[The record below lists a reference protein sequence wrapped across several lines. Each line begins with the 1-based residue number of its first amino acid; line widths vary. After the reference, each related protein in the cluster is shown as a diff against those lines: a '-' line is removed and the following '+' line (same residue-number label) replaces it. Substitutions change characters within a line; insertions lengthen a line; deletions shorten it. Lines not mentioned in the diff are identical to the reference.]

1 MRKKGMDKLICYLP
15 CHHEN
20 RRRTPESKWLG
31 CQPRSVYVSLC
42 FHVKV
47 TLVYMSK
54 GFFFLNRRTSHSL
67 YLLDRNKLSH
77 KFGDKVLQTYPG
89 FTNVSWRAGICSWSI
104 PPESWNFLVRGH
116 ALYIDWIRKTPRYF
130 GSLLDFRQT
139 CQSIK
144 GLGFNPAWI
153 R

>member
-1 MRKKGMDKLICYLP
+1 MDKLICYLP

-54 GFFFLNRRTSHSL
+54 GFFFYLNRRTSHSL

-116 ALYIDWIRKTPRYF
+116 ALYIDWIHPGILGACWTFDRPVN
-130 GSLLDFRQT
+130 LL
-139 CQSIK
+139 K
-144 GLGFNPAWI
+144 G
-153 R
+153 

>member
-1 MRKKGMDKLICYLP
+1 MDKLICYLP

-54 GFFFLNRRTSHSL
+54 GFFFLIGEPL
-67 YLLDRNKLSH
+67 ILSTC
-77 KFGDKVLQTYPG
+77 LIE
-89 FTNVSWRAGICSWSI
+89 TNYHTNLETRCFRHTLVSQAGICSWSI

-144 GLGFNPAWI
+144 GLEFNPAWI